1 MKQEDNRKEQRG
13 GWRKEA
19 REWTLTLGAAILISF
34 LIQNYAFAQVQVEQH
49 SMDTTLS
56 EGQRLVENR
65 LVYRFAEP
73 ERGDIVIVNGPET
86 DRRLVKRIVALP
98 GETVD
103 IREGAVW
110 INGQR
115 LEEAYTKGKTFPGS
129 VKMPLTVPEG
139 SYFVLGDNREN
150 SMDSRH
156 LGTVA
161 ASSVEGKA
169 VMRLWPFTEIK
180 WFD

>member
-1 MKQEDNRKEQRG
+1 MNAEIHKSKRG

-19 REWTLTLGAAILISF
+19 REWTLTLGSALLISF
-34 LIQNYAFAQVQVEQH
+34 LIQNYAFAQVKVEQH

-65 LVYRFAEP
+65 LLYRFAEP
-73 ERGDIVIVNGPET
+73 DHGDIVIINGPET
-86 DRRLVKRIVALP
+86 DRRLVKRIIAIP

-115 LEEAYTKGKTFPGS
+115 LEEAYTKGSTLPGS
-129 VKMPLTVPEG
+129 VKMPLQVPEG

-150 SMDSRH
+150 SLDSRH

-161 ASSVEGKA
+161 EGSLEGKA
-169 VMRLWPFTEIK
+169 IMRLWPFDQIK
-180 WFD
+180 WFE